1 MEAAVGG
8 GMGGAWGK
16 TLGLLL
22 VLRVSL
28 GLEGAASVLHQS
40 LYHGTPPKSLL
51 LTHKVEV
58 ELTGG

>member
-1 MEAAVGG
+1 
-8 GMGGAWGK
+8 MGGAWGK

-22 VLRVSL
+22 GLRVSL
-28 GLEGAASVLHQS
+28 GLEGAALVLYQS
-40 LYHGTPPKSLL
+40 RYHGTPPKSLL